1 MRKRKNSRSTPLLS
15 VIVPVFNEQ
24 ETIETLIRKVK
35 QSVIKKIELIVV
47 DDSSTDNTRKILKKN
62 QKLID
67 KLILKERN
75 EGKGSAIREG
85 IKVATGEI
93 IIFQDA
99 DLEYDPIEY
108 PKIIQPILDGKADVV
123 YGSRFMG
130 SQAHRVVYFWHYLA
144 NRFLTFVSNMF
155 TNLNLS
161 DMETCYKAFRSDLLK
176 SIEIKEN
183 SFGIEPEITAKVAK
197 AKARVYEVGISY
209 HGRTYEEGK
218 KIGPVDAVE
227 ALFAIIKYNIF
238 G

>member
-1 MRKRKNSRSTPLLS
+1 MRKRKNNRSTPLLS

-75 EGKGSAIREG
+75 EGKGSAIRKG